1 MKKTLMP
8 EFKSGLAADFFMLYL
23 IADADG
29 SSSSRRLCIYDKKA
43 ERAICWAIKECEVV
57 GDKKNAALCRK
68 YHLENMY
75 AKYVQEMR
83 GYTK

>member
-29 SSSSRRLCIYDKKA
+29 NDKKA